1 MLKVHADVSPTRK
14 IDRAVVRRR
23 NARGETVIWATRLD
37 GREFVINAE
46 EIETVEATP
55 DTVITLVSGR
65 KQIVRESPDELV
77 GRVLEYRRK
86 LRTYPDQS

>member
-1 MLKVHADVSPTRK
+1 M
-14 IDRAVVRRR
+14 
-23 NARGETVIWATRLD
+23 IWATRLD

-65 KQIVRESPDELV
+65 KQIVCESPDELV

-86 LRTYPDQS
+86 LRSFPDQS

>member
-1 MLKVHADVSPTRK
+1 M
-14 IDRAVVRRR
+14 
-23 NARGETVIWATRLD
+23 IWATRLD